1 MIHPLDNHDF
11 ERVPPQDLEAE
22 QATLGAMLL
31 GQATAVSIAAEVLEP
46 GDFYRDAHA
55 RICEACFTLFRR
67 NEPIDLITVSGVLRD
82 NDQLDAVGGVDYL
95 DRLVRTTPYSDNVG
109 TYAKRVKDNALLR
122 RLLFA
127 SQRIAADCYQPEGG
141 ADAVLDAAEQQI
153 MSVAEARGGQSFV
166 SLDAAIERAYEGLER
181 RVDEKNPTRGL
192 QTGYHELDRLLSGLN
207 PGDLIILAA
216 RPSMGKT
223 SLAMCIALNVAT
235 DPENPGGVG
244 IFSME
249 MTQDQIVSDLI
260 CTHAEVNLSRWRNAQ
275 MRNED
280 WDRLSRSYAEL
291 RRAKVFIDD
300 TSALS
305 PLELRARARRMGAEL
320 GGLKLLV
327 VDYLQLMRGDQR
339 TENRV
344 NEISA
349 LTRALKGVAK
359 DLGVPVI
366 VLSQLSRAVES
377 RENKRPLLSD
387 LRESGQIE
395 ADADVVLFI
404 YRESYYKKDSP
415 EEHGHAMAH
424 SYDDTPTAVPAE
436 VIISKHRNGPTGT
449 ALLGFIGHQKRFT
462 NVDPQFMDRAPDGGF

>member
-31 GQATAVSIAAEVLEP
+31 GQVSAVSVVAELLEP
-46 GDFYRDAHA
+46 GDFYRDAHGH
-55 RICEACFTLFRR
+55 ICRACFTLFRR
-67 NEPIDLITVSGVLRD
+67 NDPIDLITVSGVLRD
-82 NDQLDAVGGVDYL
+82 HDQLEAVGGLDYL
-95 DRLVRTTPYSDNVG
+95 DRLVRTTPYSDNVA
-109 TYAKRVKDNALLR
+109 TYAKRVKDNSLLR

-127 SQRIAADCYQPEGG
+127 SQGIAANCYQPEGG
-141 ADAVLDAAEQQI
+141 ADVVLDAAEQQI
-153 MSVAEARGGQSFV
+153 MAVAEARGGESFV
-166 SLDAAIERAYEGLER
+166 SLSTAIERAYEDLEER
-181 RVDEKNPTRGL
+181 AADKIPTRGL

-235 DPENPGGVG
+235 NPENPGGVG

-249 MTQDQIVSDLI
+249 MTREQIVADLM
-260 CTHAEVNLSRWRNAQ
+260 CTHAEINLSRWRNAQ

-280 WDRLSRSYAEL
+280 WERISRSYAEL

-404 YRESYYKKDSP
+404 YRENYYKKEGL
-415 EEHGHAMAH
+415 EEPSHTVGH
-424 SYDDTPTAVPAE
+424 SYDDSPTAVPAE

-449 ALLGFIGHQKRFT
+449 AVLGFIGHQKRFT
-462 NVDPQFMDRAPDGGF
+462 NVEPQFMNRAPEPAY